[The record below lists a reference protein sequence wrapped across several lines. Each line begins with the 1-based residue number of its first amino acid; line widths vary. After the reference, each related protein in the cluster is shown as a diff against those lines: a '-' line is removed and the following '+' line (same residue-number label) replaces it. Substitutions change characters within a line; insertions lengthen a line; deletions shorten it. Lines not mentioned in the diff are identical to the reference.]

1 MFYSTAFTPAFR
13 TLDALDT
20 VYSLIKAHVT
30 RENAVKVISAMVYGI
45 AFVGAIAYYLG
56 QAIAEHYADQ
66 TVDIA
71 DGGPDDDLDAITDD
85 FFAPLFE
92 AVTLAPVGLT
102 YDDLNALGVVTLRT
116 KCQIAGITW
125 RNANG
130 PSKHLTKN
138 QIIGELL

>member
-30 RENAVKVISAMVYGI
+30 RENVVKVIAATVYGVVL
-45 AFVGAIAYYLG
+45 VGAIAYYLG
-56 QAIAEHYADQ
+56 QAIAEHYADR
-66 TVDIA
+66 TVDMA
-71 DGGPDDDLDAITDD
+71 DGGPDDDLDAITC
-85 FFAPLFE
+85 PW
-92 AVTLAPVGLT
+92 
-102 YDDLNALGVVTLRT
+102 VVTLRT

-138 QIIGELL
+138 QMIGELL